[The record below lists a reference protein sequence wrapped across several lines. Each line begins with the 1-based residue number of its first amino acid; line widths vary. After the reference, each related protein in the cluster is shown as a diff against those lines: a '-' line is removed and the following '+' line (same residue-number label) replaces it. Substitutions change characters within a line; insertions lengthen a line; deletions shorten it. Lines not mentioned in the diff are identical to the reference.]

1 MINTSSIRRRRKLR
15 RAFRAAAVAASGTLL
30 SSCANSLV
38 DRIPILNPGA
48 ASYVVS
54 TENDVASCAAEIAA
68 PKAVYRSS
76 LNGKKISV
84 VNWNI
89 RKRRHPD
96 VTRDL
101 SALAAEKDLVL
112 IQEASL
118 REDTINDND
127 ASRHWSFVPGYRIGA
142 EITGTMTLSKAAPLT
157 QCSFVVLEPL
167 LRSPKTTSITEYALS
182 GTDETLVVINV
193 HAVNLT
199 FGLDAFTQQFE
210 QVVEVLE
217 AHEGPAILSGDFNT
231 WRQRRTEIVQEL
243 TESLGLQSVEFAD
256 DHRVRI
262 FGQALDHIY
271 VRGLHAA
278 DANTEIVSSSDHNP
292 MSVVLAVND
301 NAVAAD

>member
-1 MINTSSIRRRRKLR
+1 MKQSRRQSV
-15 RAFRAAAVAASGTLL
+15 RAAGRVSAILASTTLL
-30 SSCANSLV
+30 SSCAHSLV
-38 DRIPILNPGA
+38 DRVPIINPGA

-54 TENDVASCAAEIAA
+54 TEDDVASCAAEVAA
-68 PKAVYRSS
+68 PKVATGSS
-76 LNGKKISV
+76 LDAAEISV

-96 VTRDL
+96 ITEDL
-101 SALAAEKDLVL
+101 TALAAEKDLVL

-142 EITGTMTLSKAAPLT
+142 EITGTMTLSNVAPLT

-167 LRSPKTTSITEYALS
+167 LRSPKTTSVTEYALS

-199 FGLDAFTQQFE
+199 FGLEAFTRQFE

-231 WRQRRTEIVQEL
+231 WRQRRTEIVEEL
-243 TESLGLQSVEFAD
+243 TESLGLESVEFAD
-256 DHRVRI
+256 DHRVRV

-271 VRGLHAA
+271 VRGLHTA

-292 MSVVLAVND
+292 MSVILAVNES
-301 NAVAAD
+301 AIAAD